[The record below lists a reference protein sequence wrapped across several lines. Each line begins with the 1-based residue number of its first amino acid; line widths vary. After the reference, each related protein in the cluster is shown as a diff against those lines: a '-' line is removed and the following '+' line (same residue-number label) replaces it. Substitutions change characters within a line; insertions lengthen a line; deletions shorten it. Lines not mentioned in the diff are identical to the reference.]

1 MSSWVFFLRLEF
13 NPILKLIFCYILWKD
28 YKETGT
34 AWKHGCSFIYLK
46 FWKSC
51 LHRSDLIYLLFS
63 YWTKKHGAFWIV
75 LFLIWNGCLQRG
87 PLEAA
92 YALLLMTA
100 HHRKYVTGKLF
111 SCLFRSTFACI
122 SDGDGGWRRSTSG
135 TGPAQQSAA
144 AVVPG
149 GLWDGVPQLLVPA
162 ASSAFTPFP
171 PPWSELCTDV
181 LQLEGNLGT
190 ALNLGSRTAWVG
202 CMVGLAA
209 VYCRSYRGR

>member
-1 MSSWVFFLRLEF
+1 MELSGLCFSSFGMVVSSEDLLRLLMLYCWWLHIIE
-13 NPILKLIFCYILWKD
+13 NMSQ
-28 YKETGT
+28 E
-34 AWKHGCSFIYLK
+34 SF
-46 FWKSC
+46 
-51 LHRSDLIYLLFS
+51 
-63 YWTKKHGAFWIV
+63 
-75 LFLIWNGCLQRG
+75 
-87 PLEAA
+87 
-92 YALLLMTA
+92 
-100 HHRKYVTGKLF
+100 F
-111 SCLFRSTFACI
+111 SCIFRSTFACI